1 VIISPAKITSGG
13 RTRRFHHKKNTVT
26 NRKICDIM
34 EKRRAGMLIKICC
47 PVCGKRLFDADVSAS
62 GMISAYCKRCKVERL
77 IELKGKT

>member
-1 VIISPAKITSGG
+1 MPGIMTSGG

-34 EKRRAGMLIKICC
+34 EKRRAGMLTFIKICC

-62 GMISAYCKRCKVERL
+62 GVIFAYCKRCKAGQLV
-77 IELKGKT
+77 ELKGKT

>member
-1 VIISPAKITSGG
+1 
-13 RTRRFHHKKNTVT
+13 
-26 NRKICDIM
+26 M

-47 PVCGKRLFDADVSAS
+47 PVCGKRLFEADVSAS